1 MVTYS
6 APGKVFLFGEH
17 AVVYG
22 EPAIACAIDLRARV
36 TVQKHSEVL
45 ITSELGKG
53 KDRHPYVSKAIEKIG
68 ELVELDGARVTIDSK
83 IPVGSGL
90 GSSAAVTIATLAA
103 LNQEFGVGVSKEE
116 IAGLGYLVEKDIQ
129 GAASPTDTYVST
141 MGGVVLMPD
150 RKRLRNVDCEIVAGN
165 TGKISS
171 TKELVQQVRAL
182 KDKYPGVLQ
191 PIFKSIGNLA
201 RKGEML
207 VEKKDYSAIGEL
219 MNVNQGLLESLGVGC
234 AELSALIYAARD
246 AGALGAKLTGAGGGG
261 CMVALVDKTYVKS
274 VASAIESAG
283 GTSIKTK
290 ITEAGVKRE

>member
-6 APGKVFLFGEH
+6 APGKIFLFGEH

-22 EPAIACAIDLRARV
+22 ESAIACAIDLRARV

-68 ELVELDGARVTIDSK
+68 EPIRLDGARVTIDSE
-83 IPVGSGL
+83 IPIGTGL
-90 GSSAAVTIATLAA
+90 GSSAAITIATLAA
-103 LNQEFGVGVSKEE
+103 MNEEFS
-116 IAGLGYLVEKDIQ
+116 AGLGKDEMAEMGYSVEKDVQ

-150 RKRLRNVDCEIVAGN
+150 GRRLRNLDCEIVVGN

-182 KDKYPGVLQ
+182 KDKHPETTQ
-191 PIFKSIGNLA
+191 PIFRSIGNLA
-201 RKGEML
+201 RKGEVL
-207 VEKKDYSAIGEL
+207 VEKGDYSAIGEL
-219 MNVNQGLLESLGVGC
+219 MDINQGLLESLGVGC
-234 AELSALIYAARD
+234 AELSTLIYAARG

-261 CMVALVDKTYVKS
+261 CMVALVDKTHVKG
-274 VASAIESAG
+274 VASAIESVG
-283 GTSIKTK
+283 GVAIKTK
-290 ITEAGVKRE
+290 ITEIGVRRE

>member
-6 APGKVFLFGEH
+6 APGKIFLFGEH

-53 KDRHPYVSKAIEKIG
+53 KDKHPYVSKAIEKMG
-68 ELVELDGARVTIDSK
+68 ELTRFDGARVTIDSE

-103 LNQEFGVGVSKEE
+103 LNEEFGVGLSKEKV
-116 IAGLGYLVEKDIQ
+116 AKLGYSVEKDVQ

-141 MGGVVLMPD
+141 IGGVVLMPD
-150 RKRLRNVDCEIVAGN
+150 GNRLRNLDCEIVVGN

-171 TKELVQQVRAL
+171 TKTLVQQVRAL
-182 KDKYPGVLQ
+182 RDRYPGVIQ
-191 PIFKSIGNLA
+191 PIFHSIGNLA
-201 RKGEML
+201 KKGEIL
-207 VEKKDYSAIGEL
+207 VEKEDYSAIGEL

-234 AELSALIYAARD
+234 AELSTLIYAARG
-246 AGALGAKLTGAGGGG
+246 AGALGVKLTGAGGGG
-261 CMVALVDKTYVKS
+261 CMVALADKAHVERIT
-274 VASAIESAG
+274 SAIESVG
-283 GTSIKTK
+283 GVAIKTK
-290 ITEAGVKRE
+290 ITEIGVRRE